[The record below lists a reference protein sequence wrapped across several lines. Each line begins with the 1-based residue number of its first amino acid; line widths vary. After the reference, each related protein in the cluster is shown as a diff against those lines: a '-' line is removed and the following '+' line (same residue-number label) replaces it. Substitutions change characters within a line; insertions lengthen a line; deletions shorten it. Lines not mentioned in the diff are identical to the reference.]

1 MSFHRKSDFGVID
14 QDADNNFVPSAT
26 FDLDDYTDGGL
37 GTNGSR
43 GSETSMSS
51 TSSRSVRSASIAVAS
66 QPTSTGLSFILD
78 MEKEEA
84 IDYSNSLHEDIEKLF
99 DKTPEL
105 TINDLISSGGECTP
119 SERGLTPEPP
129 VHTASDRVLEEYD
142 ITSHRRSSFPHIHI
156 PLKSLHSHSV
166 KNFATYIDE
175 EVKNEKKKKRRKKKE
190 KSKHHKKKSKPII
203 FPSRS
208 ALLSPSIPEVEKE
221 EYSSGESSSGD
232 GFEEDDVPAV
242 VVVTDETSK
251 NVADNVTKDVENVD
265 ETTKL
270 LIDLEDSDDHF
281 DGRPLS
287 VELCIKEPVKTPDI
301 ENKTLKVP
309 WFIGDDSKSSSG
321 SFKPGL
327 FYIGENGPVD
337 TVEGSDLQDK
347 VPVSETP
354 SEVDFKIAAVSV
366 PTTQAGV
373 IENLPASAPVVVV
386 LNDDKKPMVSTSIKQ
401 ATKHTPIHVLE
412 SAIPGEEDLSKVK
425 FLLGEA
431 ESDGDFQRKA
441 EFRNSDDDDDE
452 SGSEH
457 GTAEFSPVQS
467 LELLDRSEDDNVWQL
482 ADEAKIHKKVPSEK
496 SRHKHKKH
504 HHHHRENYGREDLL
518 RRRQRGSE
526 VHIQDALKRVP
537 TETEEAIMLHSADLD
552 EMASHRM
559 DNLQGFH
566 KHKIGR
572 KKHKTL
578 TSVIYAGKSDKSKR
592 KYFKPEVK
600 KYDHTPHEV
609 FVELD
614 ELNVVDDYEVE
625 WREKA
630 RWIKFEEDVEE
641 GAERWGKPHV
651 ASLSFHSLLELRKG
665 LEQGSLMLDLEAP
678 DFITIA
684 HRVVDNM
691 VIRDQIT
698 SEAKGHVM
706 RTLLTKHKFVG
717 SDTVKSLIRRNKS
730 SLDLAHLD
738 QRHQREQSSLM
749 KTFSQASFSQV
760 ASSTNLTA
768 LSSQNHTNHSTSN
781 ANSSNSAFKRSL
793 SVPNETSNHVVRTM
807 HRQPNE
813 NSHHGSKKD
822 KKRKQSVGDPGK
834 LEFVKTDVDNSMK
847 VEDGVHIGLI
857 PKEAYKEDSKDTRS
871 DQKMSLMKRMSRDAE
886 ACTVLVGCVDYLEK
900 PAMAF
905 VRLAEKQVLDNL
917 TEVPL
922 PVRFVFI
929 LLGPEN
935 SSMDYHEVGRSIST
949 LMSNQHFHDIA
960 YRAETRSEIL
970 HAINEFLNESI
981 VLPPGDWDQKTLL
994 PVMDMARKRAK
1005 IRRKKL
1011 KKKEELEALI
1021 QKEVKY
1027 KVPMDPLKRT
1037 GTPFGG
1043 LVNDIRRRFPH
1054 YASDFK
1060 DGLNLQCV
1068 MALIFIF
1075 FACLCPCI
1083 AFGGLYGEKT
1093 YGKIGV
1099 VETIMATS
1107 VTNVIFGLF
1116 AGQPLILYGATG
1128 PVLVFEKHLYSFCKA
1143 SHIDFLTWRVWIGL
1157 WVFIITLLVLAAEG
1171 SFIVRYITRFTEEVF
1186 AILISLIFI
1195 NEVIQKL
1202 IEIYEEHPL
1211 RGKAF
1216 YCDNSNES
1224 TEVENVTFSVSNV
1237 SVTTVAP
1244 LTRML
1249 SNASTKLLATSTYNT
1264 KSEYHEKNEYEHGKG
1279 HYSENL
1285 NEPNTALLSTILI
1298 FGTFLIAYF
1307 LRIFRNSRFLGR
1319 SARRALGD
1327 FGIFTAIVLMVLFDF
1342 ICADT
1347 YTQKLYL
1354 PSTFAHSDT
1363 AISNWFVNPLGGKE
1377 PIQVWLMLVAA
1388 IPAFLIFL
1396 LLFLE
1401 LQLTQMLLHKNEFKL
1416 KKGSGFHLD
1425 QFILGL
1431 VIFLCALFGL
1441 PWMCPA
1447 TVRSVAHV
1455 SALAVMSRTH
1465 APGEKPKLIEVKDQ
1479 RVTNIV
1485 MNILIGST
1493 LAWGQVLRAVPMA
1506 VLFGVFLYLGVSSI
1520 SGVQLF
1526 KRFKLLFMPVKHM
1539 PGKSYV
1545 RRVRTLKMHAFTVLQ
1560 LCLVAILWIVK
1571 STLLAIAFPLF
1582 VILMVPLRLKIL
1594 PKFFTHQ
1601 ELEVLDKEEEDSEDE
1616 EDDDPDFYQL
1626 AHMPI

>member
-1 MSFHRKSDFGVID
+1 MSYHRKSDFGVIE
-14 QDADNNFVPSAT
+14 QDVDNNFGPTAT
-26 FDLDDYTDGGL
+26 FDLDDYPDEGL
-37 GTNGSR
+37 SR
-43 GSETSMSS
+43 QRSRDSESSISS
-51 TSSRSVRSASIAVAS
+51 TGSRSVRSASIAVAS
-66 QPTSTGLSFILD
+66 QPTASGLSFILD

-84 IDYSNSLHEDIEKLF
+84 IDYSNSLHDDIEKLF

-105 TINDLISSGGECTP
+105 TISDLISSSNAECLP
-119 SERGLTPEPP
+119 SERGLVPELT
-129 VHTASDRVLEEYD
+129 VHSASDRVLEEYD
-142 ITSHRRSSFPHIHI
+142 ISSHRRSSFPHIHV

-166 KNFATYIDE
+166 KNFATYMNDE
-175 EVKNEKKKKRRKKKE
+175 VQKEKQKKKRRKKKE
-190 KSKHHKKKSKPII
+190 KSKHPKKKSKSII
-203 FPSRS
+203 FPSKS

-221 EYSSGESSSGD
+221 EYSSGNSSSGD
-232 GFEEDDVPAV
+232 EDDDVLDSQKNSANHAV
-242 VVVTDETSK
+242 HSE
-251 NVADNVTKDVENVD
+251 ENVD

-270 LIDLEDSDDHF
+270 LIDLEESDHDII

-287 VELCIKEPVKTPDI
+287 VVLHIDEPVKTPDV
-301 ENKTLKVP
+301 ENNLKVP
-309 WFIGDDSKSSSG
+309 WTIGEETKSSAG

-327 FYIGENGPVD
+327 FYIGESDSVD
-337 TVEGSDLQDK
+337 HVEGSDLQDK
-347 VPVSETP
+347 VPVSAAT
-354 SEVDFKIAAVSV
+354 SESDLSFASRPIPV
-366 PTTQAGV
+366 TTAQG
-373 IENLPASAPVVVV
+373 IQNLPASAPVVVV
-386 LNDDKKPMVSTSIKQ
+386 LNDDDKPMVSTSIRE
-401 ATKHTPIHVLE
+401 ATRDTPIHVLDR
-412 SAIPGEEDLSKVK
+412 GTEDPSRVK
-425 FLLGEA
+425 FLLGDTESEEA
-431 ESDGDFQRKA
+431 DLHRKGK
-441 EFRNSDDDDDE
+441 FRDSDDDDDDDDDDSSDSDDTE
-452 SGSEH
+452 RGS
-457 GTAEFSPVQS
+457 VN
-467 LELLDRSEDDNVWQL
+467 SEDTQERSDNENVWQL
-482 ADEAKIHKKVPSEK
+482 AEETKIHKRSHSEK

-504 HHHHRENYGREDLL
+504 HHHHRENYGTEDLL

-526 VHIQDALKRVP
+526 VHIADALKRVP
-537 TETEEAIMLHSADLD
+537 TETEEAITLQSADLD

-559 DNLQGFH
+559 ENLQGYH

-572 KKHKTL
+572 KKKHKTL
-578 TSVIYAGKSDKSKR
+578 SSVIYVGKSDKSKR

-614 ELNVVDDYEVE
+614 ELNVVDDHEVE

-665 LEQGSLMLDLEAP
+665 LEQGSLILDLEAP
-678 DFITIA
+678 DLITIA

-691 VIRDQIT
+691 VIRDQI
-698 SEAKGHVM
+698 SADVKGHVM

-717 SDTVKSLIRRNKS
+717 SDNIKSLIRRNIS
-730 SLDLAHLD
+730 SMDLARLEE
-738 QRHQREQSSLM
+738 RHQREQSSLM
-749 KTFSQASFSQV
+749 KTFSQASFAQV
-760 ASSTNLTA
+760 ASATNIPA
-768 LSSQNHTNHSTSN
+768 LSHNSHTTNNRNSLPSN
-781 ANSSNSAFKRSL
+781 GSYSRSL
-793 SVPNETSNHVVRTM
+793 SVPNETGSNHRISN
-807 HRQPNE
+807 HRLSESSQ
-813 NSHHGSKKD
+813 HAAKKD
-822 KKRKQSVGDPGK
+822 KKKKTQQSVGEPGK
-834 LEFVKTDVDNSMK
+834 LELVKMDIDNNMK

-857 PKEAYKEDSKDTRS
+857 PKDAYKEDPKDTKS
-871 DQKMSLMKRMSRDAE
+871 DQKMSLMRRIPRDAE

-929 LLGPEN
+929 LLGPED

-960 YRAETRSEIL
+960 YKAESRSEIL

-1005 IRRKKL
+1005 IRRKKQ

-1021 QKEVKY
+1021 KKEEIY
-1027 KVPMDPLKRT
+1027 KIPMDPLKRT
-1037 GTPFGG
+1037 GRPFGG
-1043 LVNDIRRRFPH
+1043 LINDVRRRYQH

-1060 DGLNLQCV
+1060 DGINLQCM

-1099 VETIMATS
+1099 VETIIATS

-1116 AGQPLILYGATG
+1116 SGQPLILYGATG
-1128 PVLVFEKHLYSFCKA
+1128 PVLVFEKHLYSFCKDY
-1143 SHIDFLTWRVWIGL
+1143 HIDFLTWRVWIGF
-1157 WVFIITLLVLAAEG
+1157 WVFVITLLVLAAEG

-1211 RGKAF
+1211 RGKAY
-1216 YCDNSNES
+1216 YCDNGDNKTSDL
-1224 TEVENVTFSVSNV
+1224 ENVTKVVQNL
-1237 SVTTVAP
+1237 SVTTVVP
-1244 LTRML
+1244 LIQIL
-1249 SNASTKLLATSTYNT
+1249 SNGSKSILSTSMYSTKTAYA
-1264 KSEYHEKNEYEHGKG
+1264 EEKNHYEHGKT
-1279 HYSENL
+1279 HYSKNL

-1347 YTQKLYL
+1347 YTQKLYI
-1354 PSTFAHSDT
+1354 PQIFKHSDAT
-1363 AISNWFVNPLGGKE
+1363 LSNWLVNPLGDKE
-1377 PIQVWLMLVAA
+1377 PIQVWLIFVAA

-1425 QFILGL
+1425 QFILGI
-1431 VIFLCALFGL
+1431 VIFFCALFGL

-1465 APGEKPKLIEVKDQ
+1465 APGEKPKLLGVKDQ

-1485 MNILIGST
+1485 MNLLIGST
-1493 LAWGQVLRAVPMA
+1493 IAWGAVLRAVPMA
-1506 VLFGVFLYLGVSSI
+1506 VLFGVFLYLGVSAI

-1526 KRFKLLFMPVKHM
+1526 KRLKLLFMPVKHH

-1545 RRVRTLKMHAFTVLQ
+1545 RRVRTLKMHAFTVIQ
-1560 LCLVAILWIVK
+1560 IFLVVLLWIVK

-1582 VILMVPLRLKIL
+1582 VIMMVPLRLKIL